1 MDVKTSPTQQCF
13 FCRFISS
20 FSSYP
25 LRLQQVLL
33 LSQSHSH
40 SHSPP
45 AQSWPGWDGQHAQI
59 HPRHCC
65 RPLLEDPEHMVHF
78 DLELRLRCSFF
89 FNISSKLKGTDSG
102 VHSRNI
108 HTNVTTAL
116 LKWTKRRSK
125 RNFPISPLIVKVT
138 SSWKSSWPRQPAW
151 LSDSQGKLSD
161 CPSLAFP
168 SPTTRP
174 YLAFQQTSS
183 CRAAFRQCLTLGQW
197 P

>member
-1 MDVKTSPTQQCF
+1 MQWF
-13 FCRFISS
+13 FLSFYLFN

-25 LRLQQVLL
+25 LGLQQVSL
-33 LSQSHSH
+33 LSQSPSH
-40 SHSPP
+40 CPTCTELTRLR
-45 AQSWPGWDGQHAQI
+45 WPTRTD
-59 HPRHCC
+59 PSS
-65 RPLLEDPEHMVHF
+65 PLLPPITWRSRTYGSLGPRIEIEVQ
-78 DLELRLRCSFF
+78 FF
-89 FNISSKLKGTDSG
+89 LQYFIQTQGTDSG

-108 HTNVTTAL
+108 HTNVTTTL
-116 LKWTKRRSK
+116 FKLTKRRSK

-183 CRAAFRQCLTLGQW
+183 CRAVFRQCLTLGQW

>member
-33 LSQSHSH
+33 LSQSQSQSH
-40 SHSPP
+40 IAPP

-65 RPLLEDPEHMVHF
+65 RPLLEDPEHMVHL

-116 LKWTKRRSK
+116 LKLTKSK
-125 RNFPISPLIVKVT
+125 RKFPISLLSKSHQVERAADQDSRLDSLTLRENFQTVHRLLSPVPPL
-138 SSWKSSWPRQPAW
+138 
-151 LSDSQGKLSD
+151 G
-161 CPSLAFP
+161 LAFP
-168 SPTTRP
+168 S
-174 YLAFQQTSS
+174 S
-183 CRAAFRQCLTLGQW
+183 RQVHAGLLSGNA
-197 P
+197 